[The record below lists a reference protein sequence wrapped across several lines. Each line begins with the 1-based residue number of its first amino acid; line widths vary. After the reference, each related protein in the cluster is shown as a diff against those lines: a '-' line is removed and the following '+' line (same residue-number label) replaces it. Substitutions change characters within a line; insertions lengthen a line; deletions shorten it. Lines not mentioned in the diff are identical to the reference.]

1 MEIAAKSVDELLK
14 AIAFKT
20 ETIYEARKRF
30 FSHLA
35 LDFTIFDYLRRDEM
49 GVSRIIADLLNPNA
63 SHGQGS
69 TFLKEFAKKIGQGWI
84 SLANDWKVSTE
95 KQVNGQ
101 RRIDIYLES
110 SDGIIGIENKPW
122 AIDQKDQLIDYAN
135 YLKEH
140 HERWLLIYLGNGEPS
155 AESITKENRER
166 LTLSGNLIC
175 CNFFEL
181 SNWLDDCAIKTKAL
195 NVRVFV
201 DEFNNFIRR
210 NINGELDMSEEKEV
224 LEEIRKSLSNI
235 SAAFHI
241 SNAMSKLK
249 QDLLQLLHD
258 QLETKF
264 SENGFLLVWDNGMN
278 SAWMKYTGFGVKF
291 NSQQDK
297 YLRFEFD
304 GASLQQALW
313 GIRRTD
319 ESVEYNS
326 AKWKVINDLMMSVFG
341 TGKQSEWW
349 PWWSSIPDA
358 NFKKEYKNWQNS
370 YSPWIDIENGQLA
383 TNIYKLAVRLHDGF
397 DKEGKLYLLSAK
409 NA

>member
-1 MEIAAKSVDELLK
+1 MEIDAKSVDELLK

-49 GVSRIIADLLNPNA
+49 GVSRIIADLLDPSA

-84 SLANDWKVSTE
+84 SLANDWKVRTE

>member
-49 GVSRIIADLLNPNA
+49 GVSRIIADLLDPNA

-95 KQVNGQ
+95 KPVNGQ

-140 HERWLLIYLGNGEPS
+140 HERWLLIYLGNNEPS
-155 AESITKENRER
+155 AESITKENRKR

-319 ESVEYNS
+319 ESVEYNA

-349 PWWSSIPDA
+349 PWWSSVPDA

-397 DKEGKLYLLSAK
+397 DKEGKLYLLSA
-409 NA
+409 

>member
-49 GVSRIIADLLNPNA
+49 GVSRIIADLLDPNA

-95 KQVNGQ
+95 KPVNGQ

-140 HERWLLIYLGNGEPS
+140 HERWLLIYLGNNEPS
-155 AESITKENRER
+155 AESITKENRKR

-319 ESVEYNS
+319 ESVEYNA

-349 PWWSSIPDA
+349 PWWSSVPDA

-383 TNIYKLAVRLHDGF
+383 TKIYELAVRLHDGF

>member
-49 GVSRIIADLLNPNA
+49 GVSRIIADLLDPNA

-84 SLANDWKVSTE
+84 SLANDWKVRTE

>member
-304 GASLQQALW
+304 GTSLQQALW

>member
-14 AIAFKT
+14 AIAFKIG
-20 ETIYEARKRF
+20 TIYEARKRF

-35 LDFTIFDYLRRDEM
+35 LDFTIFDYLRSDEM
-49 GVSRIIADLLNPNA
+49 GLSRIIADLLDPNA

-69 TFLKEFAKKIGQGWI
+69 TFLREFAKRIEQEWI
-84 SLANDWKVSTE
+84 SDANDWKVKTE
-95 KQVNGQ
+95 KKVNGQ

-155 AESITKENRER
+155 SESITKENRER
-166 LTLSGNLIC
+166 LKLSGNLIC

-319 ESVEYNS
+319 ESVEYNA

-349 PWWSSIPDA
+349 PWWSSVPDA

-370 YSPWIDIENGQLA
+370 DSPWIDIEIGQLA
-383 TNIYKLAVRLHDGF
+383 TKIYELAVRLHDGF
-397 DKEGKLYLLSAK
+397 HKEGKLHLLSA
-409 NA
+409 

>member
-49 GVSRIIADLLNPNA
+49 GVSRIIADLLDPNA

-95 KQVNGQ
+95 KPVNGQ

-140 HERWLLIYLGNGEPS
+140 HERWLLIYLGNNEPS
-155 AESITKENRER
+155 AESITKENRKR

-319 ESVEYNS
+319 ESVEYNA

-349 PWWSSIPDA
+349 PWWSSVPDA

-383 TNIYKLAVRLHDGF
+383 TNIYELAVRLHDGF
-397 DKEGKLYLLSAK
+397 DKEGKLYLLSA
-409 NA
+409 

>member
-95 KQVNGQ
+95 KPVNGQ

-319 ESVEYNS
+319 ESVEYNA

-349 PWWSSIPDA
+349 PWWSSVPDA

-370 YSPWIDIENGQLA
+370 DSPWIDIEIGQLA
-383 TNIYKLAVRLHDGF
+383 TNFYELAVRLHDGF
-397 DKEGKLYLLSAK
+397 DKEGKLYLLSA
-409 NA
+409 

>member
-49 GVSRIIADLLNPNA
+49 GVSRIIADLLDPNA

-69 TFLKEFAKKIGQGWI
+69 TFLREFAKRIEQEWI
-84 SLANDWKVSTE
+84 SDANDWKVKTE
-95 KQVNGQ
+95 KKVNGQ

-140 HERWLLIYLGNGEPS
+140 HERWLLIYLGNNEPS
-155 AESITKENRER
+155 AESITKENRKR

-195 NVRVFV
+195 NRLLKYHP
-201 DEFNNFIRR
+201 RQR
-210 NINGELDMSEEKEV
+210 G
-224 LEEIRKSLSNI
+224 
-235 SAAFHI
+235 SAAPVGH
-241 SNAMSKLK
+241 LT
-249 QDLLQLLHD
+249 DLH
-258 QLETKF
+258 F
-264 SENGFLLVWDNGMN
+264 AF
-278 SAWMKYTGFGVKF
+278 
-291 NSQQDK
+291 
-297 YLRFEFD
+297 
-304 GASLQQALW
+304 
-313 GIRRTD
+313 
-319 ESVEYNS
+319 
-326 AKWKVINDLMMSVFG
+326 
-341 TGKQSEWW
+341 
-349 PWWSSIPDA
+349 
-358 NFKKEYKNWQNS
+358 
-370 YSPWIDIENGQLA
+370 
-383 TNIYKLAVRLHDGF
+383 
-397 DKEGKLYLLSAK
+397 
-409 NA
+409 

>member
-14 AIAFKT
+14 TIAFKIG
-20 ETIYEARKRF
+20 TIYEARKRF

-35 LDFTIFDYLRRDEM
+35 FDFTIFDYLRSDEM
-49 GVSRIIADLLNPNA
+49 GVSRIIADLLDPNA

-69 TFLKEFAKKIGQGWI
+69 TFLKEFAKKIGQEWI
-84 SLANDWKVSTE
+84 SLANDWKVITE

-155 AESITKENRER
+155 AESITKEDRER
-166 LTLSGNLIC
+166 LTLFGNLIC

-210 NINGELDMSEEKEV
+210 NINGELDMSDEKEV
-224 LEEIRKSLSNI
+224 LEEIRKSPSNI

-241 SNAMSKLK
+241 SNAINKLK

-278 SAWMKYTGFGVKF
+278 SSWMKYTGFGVKF
-291 NSQQDK
+291 NGQQDK
-297 YLRFEFD
+297 YLRFEFY
-304 GASLQQALW
+304 GTSLQQAFW

-319 ESVEYNS
+319 ESVKDDPDRWE
-326 AKWKVINDLMMSVFG
+326 AIKKVMVSVFG
-341 TGKQSEWW
+341 AGKQSNWW
-349 PWWSSIPDA
+349 PWYSEIPDTYF
-358 NFKKEYKNWQNS
+358 NKEYRNWHNS
-370 YSPWIDIENGQLA
+370 ASPWINIENGQLA
-383 TNIYKLAVRLHDGF
+383 TNFYELAVRLHDGF
-397 DKEGKLYLLSAK
+397 DKEDKLYLLSAK

>member
-35 LDFTIFDYLRRDEM
+35 LDFTIFDYLRSDEM
-49 GVSRIIADLLNPNA
+49 GVSRIIADLLDPNA

-69 TFLKEFAKKIGQGWI
+69 TFLKEFAKKIVQGWI

-95 KQVNGQ
+95 KPVNGQ

-140 HERWLLIYLGNGEPS
+140 HERWLLIYLGNNEPS
-155 AESITKENRER
+155 AESITKENRKR

-278 SAWMKYTGFGVKF
+278 NAWMKYAGFGVKF

-304 GASLQQALW
+304 GTSLQQAFW

-397 DKEGKLYLLSAK
+397 DKEGKLYLLSA
-409 NA
+409 

>member
-20 ETIYEARKRF
+20 GTIYEARKRF

-49 GVSRIIADLLNPNA
+49 GVSRIIADLLDPNA

-84 SLANDWKVSTE
+84 SLANDWKVIRE

-264 SENGFLLVWDNGMN
+264 SENGFLLAWDNGMN

>member
-49 GVSRIIADLLNPNA
+49 GVSRIIADLLDPNA

-304 GASLQQALW
+304 GTSLQQALW

>member
-35 LDFTIFDYLRRDEM
+35 LDFTIFDYLRSDEM
-49 GVSRIIADLLNPNA
+49 GLSRIIADLLDPNA

-69 TFLKEFAKKIGQGWI
+69 TFLREFAKRIEQEWI
-84 SLANDWKVSTE
+84 SDANDWKVKTE
-95 KQVNGQ
+95 KKVNGQ

-249 QDLLQLLHD
+249 QDLLQLFHD

-264 SENGFLLVWDNGMN
+264 SENGEKRNV
-278 SAWMKYTGFGVKF
+278 S
-291 NSQQDK
+291 
-297 YLRFEFD
+297 E
-304 GASLQQALW
+304 
-313 GIRRTD
+313 
-319 ESVEYNS
+319 
-326 AKWKVINDLMMSVFG
+326 MSV
-341 TGKQSEWW
+341 
-349 PWWSSIPDA
+349 
-358 NFKKEYKNWQNS
+358 
-370 YSPWIDIENGQLA
+370 
-383 TNIYKLAVRLHDGF
+383 
-397 DKEGKLYLLSAK
+397 DK
-409 NA
+409 